1 MSKII
6 KSSVYLRNL
15 YLKKIPD
22 IFQGV
27 EVRGDFWCY
36 CNQLTSLKGAPEHV
50 GGDFYCFNNQLTS
63 LKYAPKH
70 IGGGF
75 YCRNNHLSSL
85 EGAPKYVGGSFYCYN
100 NAVKFTEEQ
109 VRAVCQVK
117 GKVYV

>member
-1 MSKII
+1 MFKVIEG
-6 KSSVYLRNL
+6 SVKLFDL

-63 LKYAPKH
+63 L
-70 IGGGF
+70 
-75 YCRNNHLSSL
+75 
-85 EGAPKYVGGSFYCYN
+85 EGAPKYVGRDFYCSD

-109 VRAVCQVK
+109 VRAVCKVK

>member
-50 GGDFYCFNNQLTS
+50 GGDF
-63 LKYAPKH
+63 H
-70 IGGGF
+70 
-75 YCRNNHLSSL
+75 
-85 EGAPKYVGGSFYCYN
+85 CYN

-109 VRAVCQVK
+109 VRAVCNVK